1 MKRVKRLSKNFH
13 HMSLNYKLHVKF
25 RNEPVF
31 KTKARDNYSSHLL
44 LEHYIAFCGG
54 LCIVLMKHLKIWSQS
69 SDYKHNESLT
79 KRDHMLRWWCKSVG
93 GVQIVPGNSH
103 EKMLGVLLSPTM
115 MNISNFEQSMF
126 SIKQII
132 SPLTIFRMQTKTW
145 H

>member
-1 MKRVKRLSKNFH
+1 MYGIYVVFYMKWVKRLSKIFH

-69 SDYKHNESLT
+69 LENKHNESLN

-93 GVQIVPGNSH
+93 GVQIVPGIFTRKNVRGSTFTNND
-103 EKMLGVLLSPTM
+103 EY
-115 MNISNFEQSMF
+115 
-126 SIKQII
+126 KQLWAI
-132 SPLTIFRMQTKTW
+132 
-145 H
+145 HV